1 MDTVAYE
8 RWNETEDVD
17 EKGLLP
23 HASVGQATFTVL
35 DEELLVFCPEC
46 FETAETFCLIEH
58 RDWCLYSSPVPP
70 GDF

>member
-8 RWNETEDVD
+8 RWNETEDID

-23 HASVGQATFTVL
+23 HNQDEQVTFTPL

-46 FETAETFCLIEH
+46 FETAETFDQIYH
-58 RDWCLYSSPVPP
+58 RHWCLYGGPVALS
-70 GDF
+70 D